1 MLKSILICTSLLV
14 MTSVAQARDVSAQ
27 QVGLEYARGNLEKA
41 EKLHKANL
49 QQVVDAEKRL
59 IDAQKRLEESRQ
71 KAQASKQALDEA
83 NVKHVKAQ
91 ELLDKAWKE

>member
-1 MLKSILICTSLLV
+1 MICTSLLA
-14 MTSVAQARDVSAQ
+14 MTSPVQARDVSAQ

-41 EKLHKANL
+41 EIQHKSNL
-49 QQVVDAEKRL
+49 QQVADAEKRL

-71 KAQASKQALDEA
+71 KVQASKQALDEA